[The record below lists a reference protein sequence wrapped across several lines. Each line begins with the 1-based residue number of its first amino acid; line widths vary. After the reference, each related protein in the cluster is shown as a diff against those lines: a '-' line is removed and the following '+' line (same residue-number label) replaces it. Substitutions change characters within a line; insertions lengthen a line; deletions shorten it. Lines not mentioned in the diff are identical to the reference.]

1 MSGETA
7 SVVDVCA
14 IAASGSLVA
23 ARAAIGVVAG
33 VAGAGLSAPGA
44 ALSAVG
50 RRMEDQYA
58 RHRERQAALAEWEA
72 AARDVVDRNSRLSV
86 LAARPGGVPGLPPPL
101 SLQGQSVE
109 QLTSWC
115 TATDEALR
123 GVERALLAE
132 TAVAVSVVLE
142 SIGGSV
148 DAAGLL
154 ATHAA
159 AGTAP
164 PPELIKACHR
174 ILGGLTSEVTAAGRA
189 EVLDAVTKVR
199 ECTTPA
205 ERQIWLAELRVRVR
219 QANSDAA
226 RRRDQ
231 ARTAATMLQALAEST
246 EPRAAALRAELDS
259 VVAGRRALDPEL
271 HRNALAACG
280 EVRAVRESAYV
291 RDSLT
296 RALETLGYA
305 VEPGFDT
312 FTGHGARLRLVR
324 DQWREHAV
332 SVVLD
337 GGEVR
342 AMVVR
347 TESAEGDDAERL
359 DVERER
365 QWCADFE
372 ELRDQVAA
380 DGLHLDVQRLIEPG
394 DRHVPLAAR
403 NPRAQRPAQQH
414 ERKQERRN

>member
-7 SVVDVCA
+7 SVVELCA
-14 IAASGSLVA
+14 VAAAGTLVA
-23 ARAAIGVVAG
+23 ARVV
-33 VAGAGLSAPGA
+33 GAGLSAPGA
-44 ALSAVG
+44 GLSAVG
-50 RRMEDQYA
+50 RRMEDHYA

-86 LAARPGGVPGLPPPL
+86 LAARPGGTPGLPPPL

-115 TATDEALR
+115 TATDEALQ

-132 TAVAVSVVLE
+132 AAVAVSVVLE
-142 SIGGSV
+142 SVG
-148 DAAGLL
+148 AAGV
-154 ATHAA
+154 AA
-159 AGTAP
+159 AGPLAAHRAAGPAP
-164 PPELIKACHR
+164 PAELVKACHR
-174 ILGGLTSEVTAAGRA
+174 ILGGLTAEVTAADRA
-189 EVLDAVTKVR
+189 EVLDAVAKIR
-199 ECTTPA
+199 EGTTPA
-205 ERQIWLAELRVRVR
+205 ERQVWLAELRVRVR
-219 QANSDAA
+219 QANADAA

-246 EPRAAALRAELDS
+246 APRTTALRAELDS
-259 VVAGRRALDPEL
+259 VVAGHRALDPEL
-271 HRNALAACG
+271 HRSALAACE
-280 EVRAVRESAYV
+280 EVRAVRENTYV

-296 RALETLGYA
+296 RALEKLGYA

-324 DQWREHAV
+324 DQWQEHAV

-359 DVERER
+359 DVEREQ

-372 ELRDQVAA
+372 ELRDHVAG
-380 DGLHLDVQRLIEPG
+380 DGLRLNVQRLIEPG
-394 DRHVPLAAR
+394 GRHVPVAAR
-403 NPRAQRPAQQH
+403 KPGSKHTAQHQEH
-414 ERKQERRN
+414 KQKGRH

>member
-7 SVVDVCA
+7 SVVQVCGV
-14 IAASGSLVA
+14 AAAGSLVA
-23 ARAAIGVVAG
+23 ARAVAGLVAG

-44 ALSAVG
+44 GLSAVG
-50 RRMEDQYA
+50 RLMEDHYD

-72 AARDVVDRNSRLSV
+72 AARDVVDRNSRLAV
-86 LAARPGGVPGLPPPL
+86 LAARPGGPPSLPPPL
-101 SLQGQSVE
+101 RLQGQSLAE
-109 QLTSWC
+109 LTSWC
-115 TATDEALR
+115 AATDDAVR
-123 GVERALLAE
+123 DAERALLAE
-132 TAVAVSVVLE
+132 TAVAVSVVLD
-142 SIGGSV
+142 SISGSV
-148 DAAGLL
+148 AAAGTL
-154 ATHAA
+154 AAYGA

-164 PPELIKACHR
+164 PPELVAACHR
-174 ILGGLTSEVTAAGRA
+174 ILGGLTVEVTEAGRA
-189 EVLDAVTKVR
+189 EVLDAVTRVR

-205 ERQIWLAELRVRVR
+205 DRQIWLAELRVRVR

-246 EPRAAALRAELDS
+246 RPPAVAIRVELDG
-259 VVAGRRALDPEL
+259 VIAGRRALDPEL
-271 HRNALAACG
+271 HRSALAACD
-280 EVRAVRESAYV
+280 EVRAVREKAYV
-291 RDSLT
+291 RDCLT
-296 RALETLGYA
+296 RALEKLGYG

-332 SVVLD
+332 SVVLEGD
-337 GGEVR
+337 EVR

-372 ELRDQVAA
+372 QLRDHVAG
-380 DGLHLDVQRLIEPG
+380 DGLRLDVQRLIQPG
-394 DRHVPLAAR
+394 ERHMPVAAR
-403 NPRAQRPAQQH
+403 NPRGRRAAQQQ
-414 ERKQERRN
+414 ERKQERRQ